1 MADFGLE
8 RGCVREGCRVV
19 AGVDEVG
26 RGALCGPVVA
36 AAVAFPLEAIL
47 SESSEWL
54 ARIDDSKRLTAR
66 LRGELA
72 GRIAAA
78 AAVGIGCSP
87 SGEVDRLNV
96 LRASQAAMR
105 RAVAALPVRPDL
117 VLVDGLPL
125 PEPGFPQKAV
135 PHGDRIATSIA
146 AASIVAKVLRDAL
159 IVFSGRLLP
168 GYGLARHKGYGTTAH
183 YRALEALGPT
193 PFHRRSFTLQSERTL
208 FE

>member
-1 MADFGLE
+1 VADFALE
-8 RGCVREGCRVV
+8 RSCAGDGRRVV

-36 AAVAFPLEAIL
+36 AAVVFPSALIL
-47 SESSEWL
+47 AEPPDWL
-54 ARIDDSKRLTAR
+54 ARTDDSKRLTPKAR
-66 LRGELA
+66 AFLVR
-72 GRIAAA
+72 RIVAEAS
-78 AAVGIGCSP
+78 VGIGISP

-96 LRASQAAMR
+96 FHASHAAMR

-117 VLVDGLPL
+117 VLVDGVALRDADFL
-125 PEPGFPQKAV
+125 QRAV
-135 PHGDRIATSIA
+135 PQGDRISTSIA

-159 IVFSGRLLP
+159 LVFCGRLYA
-168 GYGLARHKGYGTTAH
+168 GYGLARHKGYGTAEH
-183 YRALEALGPT
+183 YRALDAIGPT